1 MLLIDPKVAEKFGT
15 YQVIDKDRFNEFP
28 GWDLICIIQEGS
40 MEVGSVPC
48 PGGRGPNA
56 LCSHGYSDH
65 CYSQIELALPS
76 SAQKTFFLIGLD
88 TESVLGKLGQQLAEA
103 ETHATL
109 DVNTIAS
116 LNKQIVEL
124 SRVLKDTQATSEQR
138 SANLHSV
145 LTANDALIAQAQRM
159 ELDLGKVR
167 KHYGD
172 AEIGK
177 VLAAE
182 E

>member
-88 TESVLGKLGQQLAEA
+88 AESVLGKLSQQLAEA
-103 ETHATL
+103 EAHATL
-109 DVNTIAS
+109 NVIAIAD
-116 LNKQIVEL
+116 LNKEL
-124 SRVLKDTQATSEQR
+124 SNLKEILVDEKRVSEMRNTSLSLQCEKTNELLVISQK
-138 SANLHSV
+138 
-145 LTANDALIAQAQRM
+145 M
-159 ELDLGKVR
+159 EVDLDRVR

-172 AEIGK
+172 SEIGK
-177 VLAAE
+177 VLADE
-182 E
+182 K